1 MPDIGMSRMAN
12 AAIERNE
19 HADTS
24 DEPQEPM
31 ADQQPS
37 STDEDFKNAK
47 SGDTTSSD
55 EESSPKRVTRARGRQ
70 QAAASDSESDGPRTR
85 GASKAKTKLAP
96 ASKSNKGKKGNSKA
110 PAKQKGKDAESDDS
124 DSPGDY
130 VHVQV
135 GDCVMLDSGDSDDPY
150 VALVSS
156 VQTSQRHDRAVS
168 TFMAQWYYKPYD
180 VKEEVKASI
189 KGGVLANEVFLSPHK
204 DRNSIDAVIE
214 VCQVV
219 SPEEYI
225 DIQDEIK
232 RGFREKGKTFFV
244 CRYKYYP
251 NRSNIKKALEVVENE
266 AIRNGLGRPKPN
278 VGASYQA
285 SIPEL
290 VEPAPSVSS
299 VNDSA
304 VPWKTR
310 EDPAVR
316 PRQMWSPVVAKTHS
330 QTFIHFRDL
339 VDTLKFAVGN
349 IVKTYRPDAKPMG
362 HQRGIV
368 LQYFLSDS
376 IQICVSTGQVLTVLK
391 SELCSPLSE
400 DLAMQQL
407 YLSRFNLSQAAYGC
421 SKTILRAQRK
431 ERKAFRK
438 EVELFA
444 KAKAAAAAAAKPE
457 ESLQEEDSRK
467 RKK

>member
-1 MPDIGMSRMAN
+1 MTSRGRRIN
-12 AAIERNE
+12 SDGP
-19 HADTS
+19 HKVVAD
-24 DEPQEPM
+24 E
-31 ADQQPS
+31 QPS
-37 STDEDFKNAK
+37 SSDEDFKDAK
-47 SGDTTSSD
+47 SGDTTSTD
-55 EESSPKRVTRARGRQ
+55 EESSPKRMTRARGK
-70 QAAASDSESDGPRTR
+70 QAAVAASDSESDGPKTR
-85 GASKAKTKLAP
+85 GSRKAKTKPTPAP
-96 ASKSNKGKKGNSKA
+96 KASKSTKGNGKSS
-110 PAKQKGKDAESDDS
+110 AKQKPKDGESDDS

-135 GDCVMLDSGDSDDPY
+135 GDCVVLDSGDPEDPY

-180 VKEEVKASI
+180 VKEEVKALI
-189 KGGVLANEVFLSPHK
+189 KGGVLENEVFLSPHK

-219 SPEEYI
+219 SPEEYK

-232 RGFREKGKTFFV
+232 RGYREKGKTFFV

-251 NRSNIKKALEVVENE
+251 NRSNIKKALEAVENE
-266 AIRNGLGRPKPN
+266 AIRSGLGRPKPN

-285 SIPEL
+285 KIPDFI
-290 VEPAPSVSS
+290 EPATSVSS
-299 VNDSA
+299 IDDSI
-304 VPWKTR
+304 VPWKSHD
-310 EDPAVR
+310 DPAVR
-316 PRQMWSPVVAKTHS
+316 PRQMWSPLVAKKQT
-330 QTFIHFRDL
+330 QTFLQFRNL
-339 VDTLKFAVGN
+339 VDALRFAVGN

-368 LQYFLSDS
+368 IQYSVSDS
-376 IQICVSTGQVLTVLK
+376 IQVCVSTGQVLTVLK

-407 YLSRFNLSQAAYGC
+407 YLSRFNLTKAAYAC
-421 SKTILRAQRK
+421 SKTIIHAQRK

-444 KAKAAAAAAAKPE
+444 KAKAAAVPNTE
-457 ESLQEEDSRK
+457 NSLQEVDNRK
-467 RKK
+467 RKI

>member
-1 MPDIGMSRMAN
+1 MVTGGK
-12 AAIERNE
+12 E
-19 HADTS
+19 HTGS
-24 DEPQEPM
+24 PVESHEPVDEH
-31 ADQQPS
+31 QQS
-37 STDEDFKNAK
+37 STDEEFKDAK
-47 SGDTTSSD
+47 SGGTTSSD

-70 QAAASDSESDGPRTR
+70 TADTEKDGPRTR
-85 GASKAKTKLAP
+85 GASKAKTSPKT
-96 ASKSNKGKKGNSKA
+96 SKGKKSNGKSS
-110 PAKQKGKDAESDDS
+110 AKKVQKDGESDDS
-124 DSPGDY
+124 DSAGDY

-135 GDCVMLDSGDSDDPY
+135 GDCVMLDSGDPDDPY

-180 VKEEVKASI
+180 VKEEVKALI
-189 KGGVLANEVFLSPHK
+189 KGGVLENEVFLSPHK

-219 SPEEYI
+219 SPEEYN

-232 RGFREKGKTFFV
+232 RGYREKGKMFFV

-266 AIRNGLGRPKPN
+266 AIRSGLGRPKPN
-278 VGASYQA
+278 VGISYQA
-285 SIPEL
+285 TIPDFI
-290 VEPAPSVSS
+290 EPVSR
-299 VNDSA
+299 VDDSL
-304 VPWKTR
+304 VPWKTC

-316 PRQMWSPVVAKTHS
+316 PRQMWSPLVATKQS
-330 QTFIHFRDL
+330 QTFLQFRDL

-349 IVKTYRPDAKPMG
+349 IVKTYRPGAKPVG
-362 HQRGIV
+362 HQRGII
-368 LQYFLSDS
+368 LQYELSDA

-421 SKTILRAQRK
+421 SKTILDAQRT

-444 KAKAAAAAAAKPE
+444 KAKTAATVDKN
-457 ESLQEEDSRK
+457 LQEGDTRK

>member
-1 MPDIGMSRMAN
+1 MAPGRGKHV
-12 AAIERNE
+12 ES
-19 HADTS
+19 S
-24 DEPQEPM
+24 DESVDDHQH
-31 ADQQPS
+31 S
-37 STDEDFKNAK
+37 SIGEEFKDAK
-47 SGDTTSSD
+47 SGDTTSTD
-55 EESSPKRVTRARGRQ
+55 EESSPKRVMSRRGRQ
-70 QAAASDSESDGPRTR
+70 ATSDSEVEGPKTR
-85 GASKAKTKLAP
+85 GATKAKAKQLPLPKT
-96 ASKSNKGKKGNSKA
+96 SKGKKGSDKTLKHQKA
-110 PAKQKGKDAESDDS
+110 KDGESDDS

-135 GDCVMLDSGDSDDPY
+135 GDCVILDSGDDDDPY

-156 VQTSQRHDRAVS
+156 VQTSQRRDRAIS

-180 VKEEVKASI
+180 VKDEVKALI
-189 KGGVLANEVFLSPHK
+189 KGGVLENEVFLSPHK

-219 SPEEYI
+219 SPGEYN

-232 RGFREKGKTFFV
+232 RGYREKGKRYFV

-266 AIRNGLGRPKPN
+266 AIRSGLGRPKPN
-278 VGASYQA
+278 VGNSYQA
-285 SIPEL
+285 SIPDFIK
-290 VEPAPSVSS
+290 PAPSRNS
-299 VNDSA
+299 VDDS
-304 VPWKTR
+304 VIPWKTC

-316 PRQMWSPVVAKTHS
+316 PRQMWSPLVARTQS
-330 QTFIHFRDL
+330 QTFIQFRGL
-339 VDTLKFAVGN
+339 VDSLKFAVGN
-349 IVKTYRPDAKPMG
+349 IVKTYRPGARPMG

-376 IQICVSTGQVLTVLK
+376 IKICVSTGHVITVLK
-391 SELCSPLSE
+391 NELCSPLSE

-444 KAKAAAAAAAKPE
+444 KAKVTLVATVEK
-457 ESLQEEDSRK
+457 SLPDGDNRK

>member
-1 MPDIGMSRMAN
+1 MVTGTM
-12 AAIERNE
+12 ERTGSSE
-19 HADTS
+19 ESHKPV
-24 DEPQEPM
+24 DE
-31 ADQQPS
+31 QQQS
-37 STDEDFKNAK
+37 STDEEFKNAK

-55 EESSPKRVTRARGRQ
+55 EESSPKRITRVRVRQ
-70 QAAASDSESDGPRTR
+70 TAVGSELETDGPRTR
-85 GASKAKTKLAP
+85 GASKAKITPTLAP
-96 ASKSNKGKKGNSKA
+96 KTSKGRKSNGKT
-110 PAKQKGKDAESDDS
+110 PAKKSQKDGESDDS
-124 DSPGDY
+124 ESGGDY

-135 GDCVMLDSGDSDDPY
+135 GDCVMLDSGDPDDPY

-180 VKEEVKASI
+180 VKGEVKALI
-189 KGGVLANEVFLSPHK
+189 KGGVLENEVFLSPHK

-219 SPEEYI
+219 SPEEYN

-232 RGFREKGKTFFV
+232 RGYREKGKMFYV

-266 AIRNGLGRPKPN
+266 AIRSGLGRPKPN
-278 VGASYQA
+278 VGVSYQA
-285 SIPEL
+285 TIPDFI
-290 VEPAPSVSS
+290 EPALSVSS
-299 VNDSA
+299 VGDF
-304 VPWKTR
+304 VIPWKTC
-310 EDPAVR
+310 EDPAIR
-316 PRQMWSPVVAKTHS
+316 PRQMWSPLVATKQS
-330 QTFIHFRDL
+330 QTFIQFRDL
-339 VDTLKFAVGN
+339 VDTLRFAVGN
-349 IVKTYRPDAKPMG
+349 IVKTYRPEVKPMG
-362 HQRGIV
+362 HQRGII

-376 IQICVSTGQVLTVLK
+376 IQVCVSTGKVFTVLK

-400 DLAMQQL
+400 DLAIQQL

-421 SKTILRAQRK
+421 SKTILQAQRK
-431 ERKAFRK
+431 ERKAFRR

-444 KAKAAAAAAAKPE
+444 KAKSAAE
-457 ESLQEEDSRK
+457 VDNSLQEGDSRK

>member
-1 MPDIGMSRMAN
+1 MATGRK
-12 AAIERNE
+12 ED
-19 HADTS
+19 ADS
-24 DEPQEPM
+24 SEPVRGHPQSSADEE
-31 ADQQPS
+31 
-37 STDEDFKNAK
+37 FKDAK
-47 SGDTTSSD
+47 SGDTTSTD
-55 EESSPKRVTRARGRQ
+55 EESSPKRMTRARSRQ
-70 QAAASDSESDGPRTR
+70 PAAATASDSESDGPRTR
-85 GASKAKTKLAP
+85 GASKAKAKPAP
-96 ASKSNKGKKGNSKA
+96 AAKSNKGKKGNGKA
-110 PAKQKGKDAESDDS
+110 PAKQKHKDGDSDDS

-135 GDCVMLDSGDSDDPY
+135 GDCVILDSGDPDDPY

-180 VKEEVKASI
+180 VKEEAKALI
-189 KGGVLANEVFLSPHK
+189 KGGVLENEVFLSPHK

-219 SPEEYI
+219 SPEEYK
-225 DIQDEIK
+225 DIQDEVN
-232 RGFREKGKTFFV
+232 RGYREKGKKCFV

-266 AIRNGLGRPKPN
+266 AIRSGLGRPKPN
-278 VGASYQA
+278 VGTSYQA
-285 SIPEL
+285 TIPDFI
-290 VEPAPSVSS
+290 EPAPSVSS
-299 VNDSA
+299 VDDSA

-310 EDPAVR
+310 EDPSVR
-316 PRQMWSPVVAKTHS
+316 PRQMWSPLVAKT
-330 QTFIHFRDL
+330 QTPTFVQFRDL

-349 IVKTYRPDAKPMG
+349 IVKTYRPDVKPMG
-362 HQRGIV
+362 HERGIV

-421 SKTILRAQRK
+421 SKTILHAQRK
-431 ERKAFRK
+431 ERKAFK
-438 EVELFA
+438 MEVELFA
-444 KAKAAAAAAAKPE
+444 KTKAAAQAEKNLPDG
-457 ESLQEEDSRK
+457 DSRK

>member
-1 MPDIGMSRMAN
+1 MVTGGK
-12 AAIERNE
+12 E
-19 HADTS
+19 HTGS
-24 DEPQEPM
+24 PVESHEPVDEH
-31 ADQQPS
+31 QQS
-37 STDEDFKNAK
+37 STDEEFKDAK
-47 SGDTTSSD
+47 SGGTTSSD

-70 QAAASDSESDGPRTR
+70 TADTEKDGPRTR
-85 GASKAKTKLAP
+85 GASKAKTSPKT
-96 ASKSNKGKKGNSKA
+96 SKGKKSNGKSS
-110 PAKQKGKDAESDDS
+110 AKKVQKDGESDDS
-124 DSPGDY
+124 DSAGDY

-135 GDCVMLDSGDSDDPY
+135 GDCVMLDSGDPDDPY
-150 VALVSS
+150 VAL
-156 VQTSQRHDRAVS
+156 
-168 TFMAQWYYKPYD
+168 WYYKPYD
-180 VKEEVKASI
+180 VKEEVKALI
-189 KGGVLANEVFLSPHK
+189 KGGVLENEVFLSPHK

-219 SPEEYI
+219 SPEEYN

-232 RGFREKGKTFFV
+232 RGYREKGKMFFV

-266 AIRNGLGRPKPN
+266 AIRSGLGRPKPN
-278 VGASYQA
+278 VGISYQA
-285 SIPEL
+285 TIPDFI
-290 VEPAPSVSS
+290 EP
-299 VNDSA
+299 
-304 VPWKTR
+304 
-310 EDPAVR
+310 
-316 PRQMWSPVVAKTHS
+316 
-330 QTFIHFRDL
+330 TFLQFRDL

-349 IVKTYRPDAKPMG
+349 IVKTYRPGAKPVG
-362 HQRGIV
+362 HQRGII
-368 LQYFLSDS
+368 LQYELSDA

-421 SKTILRAQRK
+421 SKTILDAQRT

-444 KAKAAAAAAAKPE
+444 KAKTAATVDKN
-457 ESLQEEDSRK
+457 LQEGDTRK

>member
-1 MPDIGMSRMAN
+1 MASKG
-12 AAIERNE
+12 
-19 HADTS
+19 HAGDS
-24 DEPQEPM
+24 DEPHGSV
-31 ADQQPS
+31 DGHHSS
-37 STDEDFKNAK
+37 STDEEFKDAR
-47 SGDTTSSD
+47 SGDTTSTD

-70 QAAASDSESDGPRTR
+70 QAAAASDSESNDPRTR
-85 GASKAKTKLAP
+85 GASKAKAKP
-96 ASKSNKGKKGNSKA
+96 ASGSAKTAKKPNSKS
-110 PAKQKGKDAESDDS
+110 PAEKKQKDGESDDS
-124 DSPGDY
+124 DSPSDY

-135 GDCVMLDSGDSDDPY
+135 GDCVILDSGDPDDPY

-180 VKEEVKASI
+180 VKDEVKALI
-189 KGGVLANEVFLSPHK
+189 KGGVLENEVFLSPHK

-219 SPEEYI
+219 SPEEYT

-232 RGFREKGKTFFV
+232 RGYREKGKTFFV

-266 AIRNGLGRPKPN
+266 AIRSGLGRPKPN
-278 VGASYQA
+278 VGTSYQA
-285 SIPEL
+285 IIPDFI
-290 VEPAPSVSS
+290 EPAPRVTSA
-299 VNDSA
+299 DSCA

-310 EDPAVR
+310 EDSAVR
-316 PRQMWSPVVAKTHS
+316 PRQMWSSLVAKRQT
-330 QTFIHFRDL
+330 QTFVQFRDL
-339 VDTLKFAVGN
+339 IDTLKFGVGN
-349 IVKTYRPDAKPMG
+349 IVKTYRPDVKPMG

-368 LQYFLSDS
+368 LHCFNSDS
-376 IQICVSTGQVLTVLK
+376 IQVCVSSGQVLTMLK
-391 SELCSPLSE
+391 SEVCSPLSE
-400 DLAMQQL
+400 DLAMQHL

-421 SKTILRAQRK
+421 SKIILHAQRK
-431 ERKAFRK
+431 ERKAFRE

-444 KAKAAAAAAAKPE
+444 KAKVAEAAKAE
-457 ESLQEEDSRK
+457 KNLQEGDSRK

>member
-1 MPDIGMSRMAN
+1 MAT
-12 AAIERNE
+12 RGKE
-19 HADTS
+19 HMNCS
-24 DEPQEPM
+24 DESHEPV
-31 ADQQPS
+31 DEHQQR
-37 STDEDFKNAK
+37 STDEEFKDAK

-70 QAAASDSESDGPRTR
+70 TAAAAVGSDSDIDGPRTR
-85 GASKAKTKLAP
+85 GASKAKTNLSP
-96 ASKSNKGKKGNSKA
+96 AAKTNKGKQSNGKSL
-110 PAKQKGKDAESDDS
+110 AKKNQKDGESDDS
-124 DSPGDY
+124 DSAGDY

-135 GDCVMLDSGDSDDPY
+135 GDCVMLDSGDPDDPY

-180 VKEEVKASI
+180 VKEEVKALI
-189 KGGVLANEVFLSPHK
+189 KGGVLENEVFLSPHK

-219 SPEEYI
+219 SPEEYN

-232 RGFREKGKTFFV
+232 RGYREKGKMFFV

-251 NRSNIKKALEVVENE
+251 NRSSIKKALEVVENE
-266 AIRNGLGRPKPN
+266 AIRSGLGRPKPN

-285 SIPEL
+285 TIPDFI
-290 VEPAPSVSS
+290 EPALSVSS
-299 VNDSA
+299 MGDNV
-304 VPWKTR
+304 VPWKTC

-316 PRQMWSPVVAKTHS
+316 PRQMWSPLVVTKQS
-330 QTFIHFRDL
+330 QTFIQFRDL
-339 VDTLKFAVGN
+339 VDTLKFAAGN

-362 HQRGIV
+362 HQR
-368 LQYFLSDS
+368 
-376 IQICVSTGQVLTVLK
+376 LTVLK

-421 SKTILRAQRK
+421 SKTILHAQRK
-431 ERKAFRK
+431 ERKAFRR

-444 KAKAAAAAAAKPE
+444 KAKSAAALKVD
-457 ESLQEEDSRK
+457 ESLQEGDSRK

>member
-1 MPDIGMSRMAN
+1 MATTRGKHV
-12 AAIERNE
+12 ES
-19 HADTS
+19 S
-24 DEPQEPM
+24 DE
-31 ADQQPS
+31 
-37 STDEDFKNAK
+37 STDEHHRSSINEKFKDAK
-47 SGDTTSSD
+47 GGDTTSTD
-55 EESSPKRVTRARGRQ
+55 EKSPPKRVMSTRGKQ
-70 QAAASDSESDGPRTR
+70 AASDSEGEGSKTR
-85 GASKAKTKLAP
+85 AGNKMKAKQ
-96 ASKSNKGKKGNSKA
+96 ASPPKINKGKKDTDTTSKNL
-110 PAKQKGKDAESDDS
+110 KTKDGESDDS

-135 GDCVMLDSGDSDDPY
+135 GDCVILDSGDDDDPY

-156 VQTSQRHDRAVS
+156 VQTSQRRDRAVS

-180 VKEEVKASI
+180 VKDEVKALI
-189 KGGVLANEVFLSPHK
+189 KGGVLENEVFLSPHK

-219 SPEEYI
+219 SPEEYN

-232 RGFREKGKTFFV
+232 RGYREKGKRYFV

-266 AIRNGLGRPKPN
+266 AIRSGLGRPKPN
-278 VGASYQA
+278 VGNSYQA
-285 SIPEL
+285 SIPDFIK
-290 VEPAPSVSS
+290 PAPSRSS
-299 VNDSA
+299 VDDS
-304 VPWKTR
+304 VIPWKTC
-310 EDPAVR
+310 EDSAIR
-316 PRQMWSPVVAKTHS
+316 PRQMWSPLVAKTQS
-330 QTFIHFRDL
+330 QTFIQFRGL
-339 VDTLKFAVGN
+339 VDSLKFAVGN
-349 IVKTYRPDAKPMG
+349 IVKTYRPSAKPMG

-376 IQICVSTGQVLTVLK
+376 IQICVSTGHVITVLK
-391 SELCSPLSE
+391 NELCSPLTE

-421 SKTILRAQRK
+421 SKTILRAQRN

-444 KAKAAAAAAAKPE
+444 KAKSSPTATVEKNLPE
-457 ESLQEEDSRK
+457 GDNRK

>member
-1 MPDIGMSRMAN
+1 MAS
-12 AAIERNE
+12 AAIGQKE
-19 HADTS
+19 HAESS
-24 DEPQEPM
+24 DESHEPTSER
-31 ADQQPS
+31 QQS
-37 STDEDFKNAK
+37 GTDEEFKDAK
-47 SGDTTSSD
+47 SGDTTSTD
-55 EESSPKRVTRARGRQ
+55 EESSPRRLTRAKSRQ
-70 QAAASDSESDGPRTR
+70 PAASSESESEGPRTR
-85 GASKAKTKLAP
+85 GGGKAKEKPAP
-96 ASKSNKGKKGNSKA
+96 APKSKGKKDNGKA
-110 PAKQKGKDAESDDS
+110 AAKKTPKDGESDDS

-135 GDCVMLDSGDSDDPY
+135 GDCVMLDSGDPDDPF

-180 VKEEVKASI
+180 VKPEVKDLI
-189 KGGVLANEVFLSPHK
+189 KGGVLKNEVFLSPHK

-219 SPEEYI
+219 SPEEYT

-232 RGFREKGKTFFV
+232 RGYREKGKTFFV
-244 CRYKYYP
+244 CRYKYFP
-251 NRSNIKKALEVVENE
+251 NRSNIKKALEAVENE
-266 AIRNGLGRPKPN
+266 AIRSGLGRPKPN
-278 VGASYQA
+278 VGSSYQA
-285 SIPEL
+285 TIPKFI
-290 VEPAPSVSS
+290 EPALSVSS
-299 VNDSA
+299 VDDVV

-310 EDPAVR
+310 PDPAAR
-316 PRQMWSPVVAKTHS
+316 PRQMWSPLVAKTHC
-330 QTFIHFRDL
+330 QTFVRFRDL

-349 IVKTYRPDAKPMG
+349 IVKTYRPDSTPMG

-391 SELCSPLSE
+391 SELCSPLTE

-407 YLSRFNLSQAAYGC
+407 YLSRFNLTQAAYGC
-421 SKTILRAQRK
+421 SKTILNAQRK
-431 ERKAFRK
+431 ERKAFRM
-438 EVELFA
+438 EVKLFA
-444 KAKAAAAAAAKPE
+444 KAKAEAATKAE
-457 ESLQEEDSRK
+457 IQDGEGRK

>member
-1 MPDIGMSRMAN
+1 MAT
-12 AAIERNE
+12 RGKE
-19 HADTS
+19 HMNCS
-24 DEPQEPM
+24 DESHEPV
-31 ADQQPS
+31 DEHQQR
-37 STDEDFKNAK
+37 STDEEFKDAK

-70 QAAASDSESDGPRTR
+70 TAAAVGSDSEIDGPRTR
-85 GASKAKTKLAP
+85 GASKAKTNLSP
-96 ASKSNKGKKGNSKA
+96 AAKTNKGKKSNGKSL
-110 PAKQKGKDAESDDS
+110 AKKNQKDGESDDS
-124 DSPGDY
+124 DSAGDY

-135 GDCVMLDSGDSDDPY
+135 GDCVMLDSGDPDDPY

-180 VKEEVKASI
+180 VKEEVKALI
-189 KGGVLANEVFLSPHK
+189 KGGVLENEVFLSPHK

-219 SPEEYI
+219 SPEEYN

-232 RGFREKGKTFFV
+232 RGYREKGKMFFV

-251 NRSNIKKALEVVENE
+251 NRSSIKKALEVVENE
-266 AIRNGLGRPKPN
+266 AIRSGLGRPKPN

-285 SIPEL
+285 TIPDFI
-290 VEPAPSVSS
+290 EPALSVSS
-299 VNDSA
+299 MGDNV
-304 VPWKTR
+304 VPWKTC

-316 PRQMWSPVVAKTHS
+316 PRQMWSPLVVTKQS
-330 QTFIHFRDL
+330 QTFIQFRDL
-339 VDTLKFAVGN
+339 VDTLKFAAGN

-362 HQRGIV
+362 HQRGII

-421 SKTILRAQRK
+421 SKTILHAQRK
-431 ERKAFRK
+431 ERKAFRR

-444 KAKAAAAAAAKPE
+444 KAKSAAALKVD
-457 ESLQEEDSRK
+457 ESLQEGDSRK

>member
-1 MPDIGMSRMAN
+1 MASK
-12 AAIERNE
+12 E
-19 HADTS
+19 HAGSS
-24 DEPQEPM
+24 DKSDKPV
-31 ADQQPS
+31 ADAHQS
-37 STDEDFKNAK
+37 STDDDFKDAK
-47 SGDTTSSD
+47 GGDTTSSD
-55 EESSPKRVTRARGRQ
+55 EEEPPKRVTRARSREP
-70 QAAASDSESDGPRTR
+70 AAASDSESDGPRTR
-85 GASKAKTKLAP
+85 GASKAKAKP
-96 ASKSNKGKKGNSKA
+96 VSASKQKKSKKGNNKA
-110 PAKQKGKDAESDDS
+110 PAKTNKDGESDDS

-135 GDCVMLDSGDSDDPY
+135 GDCVILDSGDPEDPF

-180 VKEEVKASI
+180 VKEEVKALI
-189 KGGVLANEVFLSPHK
+189 KGGVLENEVFLSPHK

-219 SPEEYI
+219 SPEEYN
-225 DIQDEIK
+225 DIKDEIK

-266 AIRNGLGRPKPN
+266 AIRSGLGRPKPN
-278 VGASYQA
+278 VGTSYQA
-285 SIPEL
+285 TIPKF

-299 VNDSA
+299 MDDSP

-316 PRQMWSPVVAKTHS
+316 PRQMWSPLVAKTQT
-330 QTFIHFRDL
+330 QTFVQFRDL
-339 VDTLKFAVGN
+339 IDTLKFAVGN
-349 IVKTYRPDAKPMG
+349 VVKTYCSDAKPMG

-368 LQYFLSDS
+368 LQYFQSDT
-376 IQICVSTGQVLTVLK
+376 IRICASTGKVLTVLK
-391 SELCSPLSE
+391 SDLCSPLSE
-400 DLAMQQL
+400 DLALQQL
-407 YLSRFNLSQAAYGC
+407 YLSRFNLSQAAHGC
-421 SKTILRAQRK
+421 TKTILHAQRK

-444 KAKAAAAAAAKPE
+444 NAKLAAAAE
-457 ESLQEEDSRK
+457 NNVHEGDNRK

>member
-1 MPDIGMSRMAN
+1 MAN
-12 AAIERNE
+12 KEQVDN
-19 HADTS
+19 S
-24 DEPQEPM
+24 DELVESVD
-31 ADQQPS
+31 DQGS
-37 STDEDFKNAK
+37 SLTDEDFKDAK

-70 QAAASDSESDGPRTR
+70 QATAAASDSESEGPKTR
-85 GASKAKTKLAP
+85 GASKAKAKP
-96 ASKSNKGKKGNSKA
+96 ASGSTSKTKKGKKGNSKA
-110 PAKQKGKDAESDDS
+110 SAKPKQKDGESDDS
-124 DSPGDY
+124 DSPADY

-135 GDCVMLDSGDSDDPY
+135 GDCVMLDSGDPEDPF

-156 VQTSQRHDRAVS
+156 VETSQRHDRAVS

-180 VKEEVKASI
+180 VKDEVKALI
-189 KGGVLANEVFLSPHK
+189 KGGVLENEVFLSPHK

-219 SPEEYI
+219 SPEEYN
-225 DIQDEIK
+225 DIKDEIK
-232 RGFREKGKTFFV
+232 RGYREKGKTFFV

-285 SIPEL
+285 AIPDFIEA
-290 VEPAPSVSS
+290 APSVSS
-299 VNDSA
+299 TDGSA
-304 VPWKTR
+304 VPWKIR
-310 EDPAVR
+310 EDPAAR
-316 PRQMWSPVVAKTHS
+316 PRQMWSPLVVKT
-330 QTFIHFRDL
+330 QTNAFVQFRDL
-339 VDTLKFAVGN
+339 VDALKFGVGN
-349 IVKTYRPDAKPMG
+349 IVKTYRPNSKPMG

-368 LQYFLSDS
+368 LEDLRSDS
-376 IQICVSTGQVLTVLK
+376 IQVCVSSGQVLTVLK
-391 SELCSPLSE
+391 SEVCSPLSE
-400 DLAMQQL
+400 DLAMQHL

-421 SKTILRAQRK
+421 SKTILHAQRK

-444 KAKAAAAAAAKPE
+444 KAAAAATTEKN
-457 ESLQEEDSRK
+457 LQEGDSRK

>member
-1 MPDIGMSRMAN
+1 MDDHHS
-12 AAIERNE
+12 
-19 HADTS
+19 
-24 DEPQEPM
+24 
-31 ADQQPS
+31 S
-37 STDEDFKNAK
+37 STDDDFKDAK
-47 SGDTTSSD
+47 SGDTTSTD
-55 EESSPKRVTRARGRQ
+55 EESSPKRVTRARGRKQ
-70 QAAASDSESDGPRTR
+70 VAAAASAAASDSESEGPRTR
-85 GASKAKTKLAP
+85 GASKAKVKP
-96 ASKSNKGKKGNSKA
+96 AADSTSKAKKSKKGNSKA
-110 PAKQKGKDAESDDS
+110 SAKQKQKDGESDDS

-135 GDCVMLDSGDSDDPY
+135 GDCVMLDSGDPEDPY

-180 VKEEVKASI
+180 VKDEVKDLI
-189 KGGVLANEVFLSPHK
+189 KGGVLENEVFLSPHK

-219 SPEEYI
+219 SPEEYN
-225 DIQDEIK
+225 DIKDEIK
-232 RGFREKGKTFFV
+232 RGYREKGKTYFV

-266 AIRNGLGRPKPN
+266 AIRSGLGRPKPN

-285 SIPEL
+285 IIPDFIEA
-290 VEPAPSVSS
+290 APCVSS
-299 VNDSA
+299 TDGSD
-304 VPWKTR
+304 VPWKIR
-310 EDPAVR
+310 EDPAAR
-316 PRQMWSPVVAKTHS
+316 PRQMWSPLAAST
-330 QTFIHFRDL
+330 QTQMFIQFRNL
-339 VDTLKFAVGN
+339 VDTLKFGVGN

-368 LQYFLSDS
+368 LQDLRSDS
-376 IQICVSTGQVLTVLK
+376 IQVCVSSGQVLTVLK
-391 SELCSPLSE
+391 SEVCSPLSE
-400 DLAMQQL
+400 DLAMQHL

-421 SKTILRAQRK
+421 SKTILHAQRK

-444 KAKAAAAAAAKPE
+444 KAKAAAAISTEKD
-457 ESLQEEDSRK
+457 LQEGDSRK

>member
-1 MPDIGMSRMAN
+1 MAN
-12 AAIERNE
+12 KEQVDN
-19 HADTS
+19 S
-24 DEPQEPM
+24 DELVESVD
-31 ADQQPS
+31 DQGS
-37 STDEDFKNAK
+37 SLTDEDFKDAK

-70 QAAASDSESDGPRTR
+70 QATAAASDSESEGPKTR
-85 GASKAKTKLAP
+85 GASKAKAKP
-96 ASKSNKGKKGNSKA
+96 ASGSTSKTKKGKKGNSKA
-110 PAKQKGKDAESDDS
+110 SAKPKQKDGESDDS
-124 DSPGDY
+124 DSPADY

-135 GDCVMLDSGDSDDPY
+135 GDCVMLDSGDPEDPF

-156 VQTSQRHDRAVS
+156 VETSQRHDRAVS

-180 VKEEVKASI
+180 VKDEVKALI
-189 KGGVLANEVFLSPHK
+189 KGGVLENEVFLSPHK

-219 SPEEYI
+219 SPEEYN
-225 DIQDEIK
+225 DIKDEIK
-232 RGFREKGKTFFV
+232 RGYREKGKTFFV

-285 SIPEL
+285 AIPDFIEA
-290 VEPAPSVSS
+290 APS
-299 VNDSA
+299 
-304 VPWKTR
+304 
-310 EDPAVR
+310 
-316 PRQMWSPVVAKTHS
+316 
-330 QTFIHFRDL
+330 FRDL
-339 VDTLKFAVGN
+339 VDALKFGVGN
-349 IVKTYRPDAKPMG
+349 IVKTYRPNSKPMG

-368 LQYFLSDS
+368 LEDLRSDS
-376 IQICVSTGQVLTVLK
+376 IQVCVSSGQVLTVLK
-391 SELCSPLSE
+391 SEVCSPLSE
-400 DLAMQQL
+400 DLAMQHL

-421 SKTILRAQRK
+421 SKTILHAQRK

-444 KAKAAAAAAAKPE
+444 KAAAAATTEKN
-457 ESLQEEDSRK
+457 LQEGDSRK